1 MSERESIY
9 REKKADEHRQF
20 LEESHIYKQL
30 TQSMSAKDKENL
42 DNLIFGALSKGF
54 DNGLAYVDRKT
65 WLK

>member
-30 TQSMSAKDKENL
+30 TQSMSAKDKEN
-42 DNLIFGALSKGF
+42 A
-54 DNGLAYVDRKT
+54 
-65 WLK
+65 